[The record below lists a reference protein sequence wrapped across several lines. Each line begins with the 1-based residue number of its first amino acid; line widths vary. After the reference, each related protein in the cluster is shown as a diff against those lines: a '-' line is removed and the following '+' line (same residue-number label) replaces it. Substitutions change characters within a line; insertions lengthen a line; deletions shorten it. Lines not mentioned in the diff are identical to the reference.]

1 MVLPSPARRECVKL
15 SALGMQC
22 TSKGASLMAPQWP
35 ETHSLYRPARETT
48 HIALYVPS
56 PLSPTWTVSLP

>member
-1 MVLPSPARRECVKL
+1 MKL

-56 PLSPTWTVSLP
+56 PFSPTWTVSLP